1 LELVIQSCNELVLE
15 MAAEMGLDR
24 MGVDDNEDDSDEEDA
39 TAAPAIAAPTAIAP
53 EVAAKE
59 EEHPEML
66 ILGREY
72 PEALEIIFLDEEPE
86 PL

>member
-24 MGVDDNEDDSDEEDA
+24 MGVDDSDEEDA